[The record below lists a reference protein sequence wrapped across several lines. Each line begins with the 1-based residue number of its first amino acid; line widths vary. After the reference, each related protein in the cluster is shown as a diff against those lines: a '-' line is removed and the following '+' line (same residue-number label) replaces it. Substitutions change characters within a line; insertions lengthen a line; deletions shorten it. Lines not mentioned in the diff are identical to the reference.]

1 MTSGNASSGNDTDD
15 NSTMKASLSL
25 ARAHDD
31 VEEKLEAA
39 ENVSR
44 VAPEAWLARLGE
56 LNERIRVF

>member
-25 ARAHDD
+25 VGAHDD

-39 ENVSR
+39 EDVSR
-44 VAPEAWLARLGE
+44 VAPEASLAGLGE
-56 LNERIRVF
+56 